1 MFLQVLNDVSHLTD
15 MQKCYQ
21 QCKKLQ
27 LGPCLVFAVL
37 GQHLALLILTIL
49 LCRDVRRCARP
60 FSKGKWPDKS
70 IPLGLEL

>member
-1 MFLQVLNDVSHLTD
+1 MFLQVLNDVSHLTH

-27 LGPCLVFAVL
+27 SGPCLAFAIL

-49 LCRDVRRCARP
+49 L
-60 FSKGKWPDKS
+60 G
-70 IPLGLEL
+70 